1 MAPHSLGS
9 GTISF
14 GLVSI
19 PVKLYTAAS
28 SGGVS
33 FNLLHAKCGSR
44 IKQQTFCPVCNEV
57 VERSALVKGYEFQ
70 KDQYVRF
77 TDEELKSLE
86 GEASKVIDIAEFVPL
101 SSVDPIYFEKTYYL
115 GPDKGGEKPYRLL
128 ADAMAKSDK
137 VALATFVM
145 RGKES
150 LVLVRPA
157 QDGLMLH
164 TMYFADEVRDFGEIE
179 KGKSVKLREGE
190 LGLAERLIGELSH
203 DEFKPEQYRGRS
215 TASRVLDLANSKV
228 EGKEITAV
236 EPEAQRAQVIDLM
249 DALKQSLAKRAAARA
264 ARGQGRRP
272 GRQEAPRE
280 GAPARRRA
288 GPKGP
293 GRQEVARLRGPAACR
308 KVCRAGDGRRQA
320 SGGAIA
326 SIHPL
331 IQILPAWQLHCNVLT
346 HRSSHSYF
354 HPRGSKMMRTLIGW
368 TVGAAC
374 ATVIVSGVTA
384 LPVQGS
390 QDVEARAEGRRD
402 LAPEAP
408 RGLQVG

>member
-28 SGGVS
+28 SGNVS

-44 IKQQTFCPVCNEV
+44 IKQQTFCPVDNEV

-86 GEASKVIDIAEFVPL
+86 GESSKVIDIAEFVPL
-101 SSVDPIYFEKTYYL
+101 SSVDPIFFEKTYYL

-128 ADAMAKSDK
+128 ADARAKSDK

-203 DEFKPEQYRGRS
+203 DEFKPEQYRDQYRE
-215 TASRVLDLANSKV
+215 RVLELANSKV

-249 DALKQSLAKRAAARA
+249 DALKQSLAKRAAAAPATPADKAGAPHPKKPPAKAPRRA
-264 ARGQGRRP
+264 A
-272 GRQEAPRE
+272 
-280 GAPARRRA
+280 
-288 GPKGP
+288 
-293 GRQEVARLRGPAACR
+293 AAER
-308 KVCRAGDGRRQA
+308 K
-320 SGGAIA
+320 
-326 SIHPL
+326 
-331 IQILPAWQLHCNVLT
+331 
-346 HRSSHSYF
+346 
-354 HPRGSKMMRTLIGW
+354 
-368 TVGAAC
+368 
-374 ATVIVSGVTA
+374 
-384 LPVQGS
+384 
-390 QDVEARAEGRRD
+390 AEGGRK
-402 LAPEAP
+402 
-408 RGLQVG
+408 